1 VGQSVAQKVTITGLP
16 LSSFKLIFLPVIVE
30 NVTSGVWV
38 GTLFIAI
45 IEMHVN
51 TNKTDAAKINRVC
64 TIVAEN
70 CSGIYFN
77 VSLGNIGII
86 AKLLNYAPF

>member
-1 VGQSVAQKVTITGLP
+1 MTGLP
-16 LSSFKLIFLPVIVE
+16 LSSFKVIFVPVIVE
-30 NVTSGVWV
+30 NVTSGARI
-38 GTLFIAI
+38 GTLFIAT
-45 IEMHVN
+45 IEMHAS
-51 TNKTDAAKINRVC
+51 TNITDADKIDRVF
-64 TIVAEN
+64 TIVARN